1 MDTSLMQAMV
11 DGAGYM
17 ALGLGGLGSA
27 IGCGAATMAACGA
40 WKKLYSQNKPAPFQ
54 LLVFSGMPLSQTIYG
69 VVLFMQI
76 HAKAHMT
83 EYATLWPMFVFL
95 GIFAGAA
102 LCSSAIFQGKGA
114 AAAID
119 AFAETG
125 KGFANYIIV
134 LGIIETVSLFAL
146 AFALIAL
153 PKIA

>member
-1 MDTSLMQAMV
+1 MNSELMQAMV
-11 DGAGYM
+11 SGAGYM

-27 IGCGAATMAACGA
+27 IGCGAAAMAACGA

-54 LLVFSGMPLSQTIYG
+54 LLIFAGMPLSQAVYG
-69 VVLFMQI
+69 VILFFMIYQ
-76 HAKAHMT
+76 KAAMA

-95 GIFAGAA
+95 GLFAGIA
-102 LCSSAIFQGKGA
+102 LCASAIFQGKGA

-125 KGFANYIIV
+125 KGFTNYIVV

-146 AFALIAL
+146 VFAILAL
-153 PKIA
+153 PKIG